1 MGFVEDVRAKI
12 EDDLA
17 QKISSAEE
25 ALNDFKATK
34 IESIEVAA
42 TNKLDLL
49 VLRRTPVGP
58 GNPERLA
65 KESALQSKIRDAR
78 EKYTKAEQDTES
90 TRKDLH
96 MYQGIKGDLQK
107 GALQLIA

>member
-12 EDDLA
+12 DENLA
-17 QKISSAEE
+17 LKITTAEE
-25 ALNDFKATK
+25 DLKKFKSTK
-34 IESIEVAA
+34 EESIDGAA
-42 TNKLDLL
+42 TNKLELL

-65 KESALQSKIRDAR
+65 KESALQTKIRDAR
-78 EKYTKAEQDTES
+78 EKYNKADQENDS
-90 TRKDLH
+90 VRKDLH